1 MFQVLEDKQATH
13 FHDVIDAVVGVV
25 AGQGGIT
32 EDAGSSIQLQL
43 QLGSQSALEVDS
55 PQRLVLG
62 DGHALDLS
70 VDDFDLERLLNVFLV
85 DDAAL
90 SSRISFDQLGQN
102 VFVVDLGLVDPQL
115 KFSVKFLLK
124 FK

>member
-1 MFQVLEDKQATH
+1 V
-13 FHDVIDAVVGVV
+13 VDAVVGVV
-25 AGQGGIT
+25 AGQGSVT
-32 EDAGSSIQLQL
+32 EDSGRSIQLEL
-43 QLGSQSALEVDS
+43 QLGSQSALEVDG

-70 VDDFDLERLLNVFLV
+70 VDDLDLERLLNVFLV

-90 SSRISFDQLGQN
+90 GSRIGFDQLGED

-115 KFSVKFLLK
+115 QVPVKFLLN
-124 FK
+124 FI